1 MPPTVGL
8 AFATRNRY
16 EPGGSEPVAIDDQ
29 QVLSGATASKGD
41 LDLGFSGARRIQLV
55 TMVKFEGE

>member
-1 MPPTVGL
+1 MPPTLGL
-8 AFATRNRY
+8 AFATWNRY

-29 QVLSGATASKGD
+29 QVLSGAMASRGD
-41 LDLGFSGARRIQLV
+41 LDPGFSGARWIQVV